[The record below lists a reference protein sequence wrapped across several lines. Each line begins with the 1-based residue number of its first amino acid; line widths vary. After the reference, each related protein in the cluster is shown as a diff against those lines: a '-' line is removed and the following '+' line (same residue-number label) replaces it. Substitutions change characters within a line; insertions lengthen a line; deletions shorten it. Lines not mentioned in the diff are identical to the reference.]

1 MDERPLRVKALE
13 AAIKE
18 ITLSPNRDRANKAY
32 QRWDVFHNDPQFI
45 QAVRDKQ
52 AKFSKAKK

>member
-1 MDERPLRVKALE
+1 MDNRPLRVKALE

-18 ITLSPNRDRANKAY
+18 ITLSPTRERANKAY
-32 QRWDVFHNDPQFI
+32 KRWEVFHKDPQFI